1 VILKTTYTK
10 AWVEKIRKQKDY
22 KKADPSNIEKMLYA
36 LSLLENLVESRL
48 EFIFKGGTALILLF
62 EKPYRFSI
70 DIDIITSKT
79 KELLEEK
86 LDNIIENSLFTH
98 WELDEK
104 RSYKSGVPKAHYKF
118 FYKNANFSLGNSIL
132 LDVLFSKNPYIETVK
147 TPIKTDFLDTE
158 EPYSFVTTPS
168 LNSILG
174 DKLTAFAPN
183 TTGIKYNS
191 GKQIEIIKQLFDVSL
206 LIDCCN
212 NISIAKSTFI
222 KIANEEVNFRKLS
235 INYKD
240 VIEDIFNTALIF
252 AKRDKNKAEPE
263 KSQFKELQTGT
274 KNISNYLIIRN
285 LKIEQAIAS
294 SAKTSYFTQLFLKD
308 ENVIFAPYSKQINLT
323 ELEIKNTDYNFIN
336 RFKKTNK
343 EAFYYWFICLEL
355 KNCI

>member
-1 VILKTTYTK
+1 
-10 AWVEKIRKQKDY
+10 
-22 KKADPSNIEKMLYA
+22 M
-36 LSLLENLVESRL
+36 
-48 EFIFKGGTALILLF
+48 
-62 EKPYRFSI
+62 
-70 DIDIITSKT
+70 DIIIK
-79 KELLEEK
+79 
-86 LDNIIENSLFTH
+86 NSLFTH

-104 RSYKSGVPKAHYKF
+104 RSYKAGVPKAHYNF

-158 EPYSFVTTPS
+158 EPHTFVTTPS

-222 KIANEEVNFRKLS
+222 KIANEEINFRKLS

-252 AKRDKNKAEPE
+252 AKRDKNKVEPE

-274 KNISNYLIIRN
+274 KNIANYLIMRN
-285 LKIEQAIAS
+285 LKIEQAIVS
-294 SAKTSYFTQLFLKD
+294 SAKASYFTQLFLKD
-308 ENVIFAPYSKQINLT
+308 EDAVFTPYSKQIDLA

-343 EAFYYWFICLEL
+343 EAFYYWFKCLEL
-355 KNCI
+355 KNYI